1 VLLVCLSTFLWGKKK
16 MVDDPALVT
25 VIMELLVEKITL
37 NFEQLA

>member
-1 VLLVCLSTFLWGKKK
+1 

-37 NFEQLA
+37 NFEQLAWILQVMSNPLIFG